1 MREDTVILI
10 AEDDGGHFALVKKN
24 LWRSCVSNSFLHF
37 KNGQEVLDFLYMR
50 GDGPKMTPNTAYLL
64 LLDIRMPKVSGIDV
78 LRDIK
83 RHPEFRKIPVIMLTT
98 TDSPREVQRCHDMGC
113 SFYIVKPS
121 NYNDFMASVEY
132 LGALLSLEGV
142 EIPVINPTAAERPAS
157 GVGSGTDTD

>member
-10 AEDDGGHFALVKKN
+10 AEDDTGHFALVKKN

-64 LLDIRMPKVSGIDV
+64 LLDIRMPRVNGTEV
-78 LRDIK
+78 LREIK
-83 RHPEFRKIPVIMLTT
+83 QHPEFRKIPVIMLTT

-113 SFYIVKPS
+113 SFYMVKPP
-121 NYNDFMASVEY
+121 NYNDFMASVEH
-132 LGALLSLEGV
+132 LGALLSLAGV
-142 EIPVINPTAAERPAS
+142 EIPVINPEGAHQPA
-157 GVGSGTDTD
+157 DDEHQD